1 MISLLHKR
9 ELHEISNQQ
18 LKAYSFISKIFRNLL
33 SMQEL
38 SQMAKFTILLDQV
51 NELTLQVDLIIF

>member
-1 MISLLHKR
+1 
-9 ELHEISNQQ
+9 
-18 LKAYSFISKIFRNLL
+18 
-33 SMQEL
+33 MQEL